1 MTQTAPNT
9 LAFTGETRRG
19 ARPLAAVIENLVI
32 AGWTGRDAA
41 AVEAHIAELERL
53 GVKRPKTAPIFYRV
67 AASLLTTAPAIEV
80 AGPDSSGEV
89 EPVVFGFADGLW
101 VGVGSDHTDRKAEAV
116 GITLA
121 KQLCAKPVA
130 PGLWPYDEVADHWD
144 ALILRSH
151 ATVAGRRRL
160 YQEGPVAALRP
171 PAELMVKYL
180 KANDILPPGTV
191 MFCGTLG
198 VRGEIAAADRF
209 EIELEDPVLGRR
221 LAHAYEIRPLPVEG

>member
-1 MTQTAPNT
+1 MTERTPHAI
-9 LAFTGETRRG
+9 AFTGETSRG
-19 ARPLAAVIENLVI
+19 TRPLATAIENLVI

-41 AVEAHIAELERL
+41 AVEVHIAELERL
-53 GVKRPKTAPIFYRV
+53 GVKRPRTAPIFYRV
-67 AASLLTTAPAIEV
+67 AAALLTTAPAIEV

-89 EPVVFGFADGLW
+89 EPVVVSLGDGLW

-116 GITLA
+116 GITIA
-121 KQLCAKPVA
+121 KQLCAKPIA
-130 PGLWPYDEVADHWD
+130 ASLWPYGEVEGHWD

-151 ATVAGRRRL
+151 ATVGGRRRL

-171 PAELMVKYL
+171 PAELMSRYL
-180 KANDILPPGTV
+180 QSNGILPPGTA
-191 MFCGTLG
+191 MFCGTLA
-198 VRGEIAAADRF
+198 VHGEIAAADRF